1 MSSNARE
8 IWQQMLGKLETVL
21 SIVDFDVWITRL
33 EPVAISGSKLVLLA
47 PSKPNKDFID
57 SHYRPLIM
65 SIMSGINPLLTEFE
79 IIEPS
84 EKDKYDEQAN
94 TQVVD
99 EKEPQ
104 HRMDAMV
111 INPKYNFENFVV
123 GKSNQFVYAAARAV
137 SEDPGQRHNPLF
149 IYGGVGLGKTHIMH
163 AIGNW
168 LRATRPDLKVL
179 YVSSEKFVN
188 EFIASIR
195 ATKGTSNFF
204 RDKYRNADV
213 LMIDDI
219 QFIAGK
225 EATQEEMFHTFNDLY
240 QSNKQLIMTSDRP
253 PKEIPDLEERLR
265 SRFEWGMIADIQP
278 PDLETRIAILQKKA
292 QLDKH
297 ILPMEVLTFMAE
309 KMDKNIRE
317 MESLLNKVIFLSM
330 LSEKPP
336 TVELVKD
343 ALKDYG
349 DGSEG
354 ASVTADDIVEATC
367 KYFRVSREDLTG
379 KKKTKEIVEP
389 RQLCIYL
396 ITDML
401 DLPLATIGNMFGGR
415 DHTTVMHARDKMSEK
430 VASVQRLKTAAS
442 DIRDLVKRQ

>member
-1 MSSNARE
+1 MSSAKE
-8 IWQQMLGKLETVL
+8 VWQEMLSKLETGI
-21 SIVDFDVWITRL
+21 SIVDFDVWISKL
-33 EPVAISGSKLVLLA
+33 EPVTVKGGKLILLA
-47 PSKPNKDFID
+47 PSDTNKDFIN
-57 SHYRPLIM
+57 SRYRPLIKSAM
-65 SIMSGINPLLTEFE
+65 QQVNPLLADIE
-79 IIEPS
+79 IIELS
-84 EKDKYDEQAN
+84 EKQQYAEED
-94 TQVVD
+94 TVV
-99 EKEPQ
+99 EEAEPV
-104 HRMDAMV
+104 HKVEAMV

-137 SEDPGQRHNPLF
+137 SEDPGQRYNPLF

-163 AIGNW
+163 AIGNAV
-168 LRATRPDLKVL
+168 RITHPHLKVL

-195 ATKGTSNFF
+195 TTKGTSTNF
-204 RDKYRNADV
+204 REKYRNVDV

-225 EATQEEMFHTFNDLY
+225 SGTQEEMFHTFNDLY

-292 QLDKH
+292 QLEKH
-297 ILPMEVLTFMAE
+297 NLPMDVLTFMAE
-309 KMDKNIRE
+309 KIDTNIRE

-336 TVELVKD
+336 TVDLVKE
-343 ALKDYG
+343 ALKDYS
-349 DGSEG
+349 DNSD
-354 ASVTADDIVEATC
+354 SSSLTADDIISATC
-367 KYFRVSREDLTG
+367 KYFQISREDLIG

-401 DLPLATIGNMFGGR
+401 ALPLATIGNIFGGR
-415 DHTTVMHARDKMSEK
+415 DHTTVMHARDK
-430 VASVQRLKTAAS
+430 VAERLNSVPRLKIAAQ
-442 DIRDLVKRQ
+442 DIRNLAYRK

>member
-137 SEDPGQRHNPLF
+137 SEDPGQRYNPLF

-330 LSEKPP
+330 LSE
-336 TVELVKD
+336 
-343 ALKDYG
+343 
-349 DGSEG
+349 
-354 ASVTADDIVEATC
+354 
-367 KYFRVSREDLTG
+367 SRRRWNSSRT
-379 KKKTKEIVEP
+379 
-389 RQLCIYL
+389 R
-396 ITDML
+396 
-401 DLPLATIGNMFGGR
+401 
-415 DHTTVMHARDKMSEK
+415 
-430 VASVQRLKTAAS
+430 
-442 DIRDLVKRQ
+442 